1 MGIFDFIKQKR
12 AQPRS
17 VAGMWLQTGAG
28 DCPTGYVRLDRCPEI
43 VAGCIRIAELI
54 GSMTIHLMA
63 NRDNGDVRI
72 QNELSRAIDIN
83 PMPNMTRSAW
93 MQAIVMNLLLY
104 GDGNS
109 VVIPHTY
116 EGYLRS
122 LEPVAADRVIFNPV
136 PGSRRDY
143 TISID
148 GRSRD
153 PGSLI
158 HIVYHPDSYYLW
170 KGQGLRVTLREIAA
184 NLGQAQKTIGGF
196 MSSEYKPSLVVL
208 VDSMTEELASEE
220 GRQKILDDYVKRGRA
235 GEPWIIPAEQF
246 KVEQVKPL
254 SLSDLAIADT
264 VDIDKKTVAAV
275 LGIPPFVLGVGE
287 YDRDAWNS
295 FIQNTIRPIALNI
308 QQELTKKLIVSPN
321 MYLRFNVRSLMEYNL
336 ATTYQVFAG
345 LRSSGVVSGN
355 EVRDAIGLSPLP
367 GLDELLVLENYIPA
381 DLTGEQSKLKGD

>member
-1 MGIFDFIKQKR
+1 MGVFDFIKQKR
-12 AQPRS
+12 AQPKS
-17 VAGMWLQTGAG
+17 AAAMWLQTGG
-28 DCPTGYVRLDRCPEI
+28 DCPIGYTPLSKCPEI
-43 VAGCIRIAELI
+43 VAGCSRIAELI

-109 VVIPHTY
+109 IVLPHTY
-116 EGYLRS
+116 EGYLQS
-122 LEPVAADRVIFNPV
+122 LEPVAADRVIFEPV

-143 TISID
+143 KVLVD
-148 GRSRD
+148 GRARD
-153 PGSLI
+153 PGSII
-158 HIVYHPDSYYLW
+158 HITYHPDQTYLW
-170 KGQGLRVTLREIAA
+170 KGQGLRVTLKDIAA
-184 NLGQAQKTIGGF
+184 NLAQAQKTIGGF

-208 VDSMTEELASEE
+208 VDSMTDELASEE
-220 GRQKILDDYVKRGRA
+220 GRQKILDDYVKRGNA

-287 YDRDAWNS
+287 YDREAWNS
-295 FIQNTIRPIALNI
+295 FVQNTIRPIALNI

-321 MYLRFNVRSLMEYNL
+321 MYLRFNVRSLMDYNL

-345 LRSSGVVSGN
+345 LRSAGVVTGN

-367 GLDELLVLENYIPA
+367 GLDELLVLENYIPSEMVG
-381 DLTGEQSKLKGD
+381 DQEKLK